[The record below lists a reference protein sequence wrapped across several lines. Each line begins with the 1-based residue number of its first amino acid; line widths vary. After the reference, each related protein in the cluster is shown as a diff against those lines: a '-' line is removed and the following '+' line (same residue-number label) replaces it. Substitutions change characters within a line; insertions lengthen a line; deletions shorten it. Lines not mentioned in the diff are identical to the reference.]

1 MRNIIRSRRL
11 LSLLLCLAMFLSL
24 GFTAYAEPAVG
35 TIEPA
40 QGQIQPVEEASPE
53 AELLP
58 LAPSN
63 EGEKG
68 DFTLEAEP
76 ILVENKGFFSF
87 MATMRELTFG
97 PVMWETGDDV
107 GAFLPDK
114 FQLHLYGG
122 EVIDGKGNKIDVLP
136 ADSEGQFDFT
146 IIYSRDFVES
156 DPIPMGFP
164 LYGFISSDIW
174 EQAQPGIYSGA
185 YQYRGAWLG
194 KIAGEDDVVYTE
206 LRSIPMTVYIPDP
219 NAEYPVVLEQSQGG
233 TLAADK
239 TSAKGGETVTI
250 TATPEEGCSLKE
262 IHVTDWTGREVSCR
276 QSGDRWT
283 FTMPLSDVTVTAK
296 WDMGWSALQRLIDQA
311 ENGATIELDRDYK
324 AQSGDPALV
333 IPEGKTLTLDLQG
346 HEIDRNL
353 AEATEGGNTLT
364 NNGTLTIKDSGSYGS
379 MKGAFNAGSGGAII
393 NNGTLILEQCTFEE
407 NHAKEAAGIYNAEGA
422 VLIIN
427 KAQFFQNH
435 ATELGGG
442 AIANYGELTVKDAD
456 IYNNTTPANG
466 GGIWNA
472 GTLNLTDGSITWNKA
487 ANGGGVFFERG
498 TINISGEPAVISNTP
513 NDVYLTAGKRLTV
526 TGPLTGGARIGVQSE
541 ESGLPK
547 LITMGLSGNGLREN
561 FVSNDKELRC
571 ALNDAGELILIDANF
586 TVEIDSAIHG
596 GTVTADK
603 SSAREGDTVTLT
615 VTPDA
620 GMKLYRLS
628 YIEQDEHT
636 EKSSEKGNDGS
647 WSFKMP
653 AADVIVYATFVPEA
667 EQYSVK
673 VGGVAV
679 TPTNKDNI
687 FGDSGTPRA
696 SYDPAT
702 ATLTLDTPSIPSTGG
717 LASYIYAENQDLVI
731 VAKQPLSIK
740 CLLNATHAINVSGGN
755 LTLKGDI
762 TVSAETDHT
771 IEVYGGEGKGNL
783 LIDGSLTAIVT
794 DEYAGSY
801 ASFNAQAIHTSGDIT
816 ITAGS
821 RVDVSSATDKA
832 VYTSNGS
839 VIILGGTVSVSSKK
853 DDGIACRGLSI
864 AGGEVTVQCEESE
877 TAIDVDGD
885 VSMTGG
891 ILTAKNGKYG
901 MEVSGN
907 MTISGGKLQAAGVR
921 YGITVDGVAR
931 IQRGIESVTAE
942 GGTRAFRA
950 SGGIILDRVIVQEP
964 QNAVLNT
971 DGDKFV
977 DDSDNDV
984 TRVVLVTDP
993 AALNL
998 HRVILDSSIPEGN
1011 VTADVSEAAWG
1022 DTVTLTVTDLG
1033 GGKLF
1038 AEYVNH
1044 KFETVSVHDLKQVEG
1059 NTWTF
1064 TMPEE
1069 DVTVSIKYP
1078 ASVSYPMGRT
1088 GVMVLTLSTGDLFGQ
1103 EGDDYIYAKR
1113 GETITATFRLYDYY
1127 DVKKIS
1133 LRRDFGSTAV
1143 TLDVPWS
1150 YNEAAGV
1157 YSADFSMTNA
1167 PVTLCLYVDTLH
1179 PWKALQAMIDGSEG
1193 SKTIVLTKDTVAE
1206 ADDAAIVVAAGK
1218 DIILDLAGFTL
1229 DRGLADKQPA
1239 ANGSVLDVKGALT
1252 VKDSSEAKTGLVT
1265 GGSNTGSG
1273 GGIHN
1278 EGVLNLEGGAIRGNA
1293 TQQWGGGV
1301 YLAQNALLN
1310 LSGGAIEDNRCV
1322 NNGGGIHIS
1331 ESATLNVYGDP
1342 AVTGNRKGEDLQ
1354 NVNLARGT
1362 LIHVTGKLE
1371 NARIGVSVSSNNVP
1385 TAESPKPITTGLSGN
1400 GTGTNF
1406 FSDDEAFYVWVI
1418 DGEAN
1423 LLVQDLS
1430 RDINM
1435 DGKVNALDL
1444 LVLRKK
1450 LVDLP
1455 VEGSFDPVAADL
1467 NKDGNIDILDLVR
1480 LRKILGQ

>member
-11 LSLLLCLAMFLSL
+11 LSLLLCLAMFMSL
-24 GFTAYAEPAVG
+24 GFTAYAEPVG
-35 TIEPA
+35 TIEA
-40 QGQIQPVEEASPE
+40 AEGQIRPVEDVSPE
-53 AELLP
+53 AGALP
-58 LAPSN
+58 NEPSN
-63 EGEKG
+63 VGEDG

-76 ILVENKGFFSF
+76 ILVESKGLFSF
-87 MATMRELTFG
+87 IATMRELTFG

-122 EVIDGKGNKIDVLP
+122 EVSDGKGNTIEVLP
-136 ADSEGQFDFT
+136 ADSDGGFEFT
-146 IIYSRDFVES
+146 IIYSHDFVES

-164 LYGFISSDIW
+164 LYGHISSAAW

-219 NAEYPVVLEQSQGG
+219 DADYEVQLQQSQGG

-422 VLIIN
+422 VLTIN

-442 AIANYGELTVKDAD
+442 AIANYGELTVKKAD

-472 GTLNLTDGSITWNKA
+472 GTLNLTDGIITWNTA
-487 ANGGGVFFERG
+487 ANGGGVYFQRG
-498 TINISGEPAVISNTP
+498 AINISGEPAVGSNTP

-526 TGPLTGGARIGVQSE
+526 TGPLTDRARIGVQSE

-547 LITMGLSGNGLREN
+547 LITNGLSGNGLRVN

-628 YIEQDEHT
+628 YIEQDENT
-636 EKSSEKGNDGS
+636 EKSIEKGNDGS

-717 LASYIYAENQDLVI
+717 LSSYIYAENQDLVV

-740 CLLNATHAINVSGGN
+740 CLLNAMQAINVSGGN

-821 RVDVSSATDKA
+821 KVDVTSATDSA
-832 VYTSNGS
+832 MYTYNGS

-1044 KFETVSVHDLKQVEG
+1044 KLETVSVHDLKQVDG

-1064 TMPEE
+1064 TMPEN
-1069 DVTVSIKYP
+1069 DVTVSIQYTVSAVYP
-1078 ASVSYPMGRT
+1078 NGKT
-1088 GVMVLTLSTGDLFGQ
+1088 GIQMLTLLAGDHQTQ
-1103 EGDDYIYAKR
+1103 EGDDEIYAR
-1113 GETITATFRLYDYY
+1113 ARLEHYFTPNPLILEYEEN
-1127 DVKKIS
+1127 
-1133 LRRDFGSTAV
+1133 GSTV
-1143 TLDVPWS
+1143 TKEIPVS
-1150 YNEAAGV
+1150 YNANSGSYDASFSMPRAAATVSVTVDTSRPWMVLQAQINAAGNGAV
-1157 YSADFSMTNA
+1157 I
-1167 PVTLCLYVDTLH
+1167 
-1179 PWKALQAMIDGSEG
+1179 ALF
-1193 SKTIVLTKDTVAE
+1193 KDTVAE
-1206 ADDAAIVVAAGK
+1206 NSNTALMIPADK
-1218 DIILDLAGFTL
+1218 NSTLDLAGFTL
-1229 DRGLADKQPA
+1229 DRGLAESA
-1239 ANGSVLDVKGALT
+1239 AAAEGNVITVKGTLT
-1252 VKDSSEAKTGLVT
+1252 LIDSSAGKTGLVT
-1265 GGSNTGSG
+1265 GGNNTGSG

-1301 YLAQNALLN
+1301 YLAQNALMN
-1310 LSGGAIEDNRCV
+1310 LSGGAIENNRCV

-1331 ESATLNVYGDP
+1331 ESATLNVYGNP

-1354 NVNLARGT
+1354 NVNLANGA
-1362 LIHVTGKLE
+1362 LIHVTGALE
-1371 NARIGVSVSSNNVP
+1371 NARIGVSVSSNSVP
-1385 TAESPKPITTGLSGN
+1385 TAESPRPITTGLSGN
-1400 GTGTNF
+1400 GTGANF
-1406 FSDDEAFYVWVI
+1406 FSDDEDFYVWVI
-1418 DGEAN
+1418 DGEAH

-1450 LVDLP
+1450 LVELP
-1455 VEGSFDPVAADL
+1455 IEGSFDPEAADL
-1467 NKDGNIDILDLVR
+1467 NKDGKVDILDLVR